1 MKMTLLAKHPEE
13 YPAQTSART
22 AERDGL
28 EENIIRMR
36 ALSDH
41 LNRYFAMRTMGET
54 YGDE

>member
-1 MKMTLLAKHPEE
+1 MRMTSLAKLPKE
-13 YPAQTSART
+13 YCAQTSAQP

-28 EENIIRMR
+28 EENIIRMH

>member
-1 MKMTLLAKHPEE
+1 MTSMAKLPKE
-13 YPAQTSART
+13 YCAQTPAQP

-28 EENIIRMR
+28 EENIIRMH